1 VKNPLIK
8 KGDLVAFK
16 AEYNDD
22 NYADRLAI
30 VVSFDLPYLT
40 LFSNGAIIKA
50 PMWSVE
56 RVEYNRKEK

>member
-1 VKNPLIK
+1 MKNPLIK